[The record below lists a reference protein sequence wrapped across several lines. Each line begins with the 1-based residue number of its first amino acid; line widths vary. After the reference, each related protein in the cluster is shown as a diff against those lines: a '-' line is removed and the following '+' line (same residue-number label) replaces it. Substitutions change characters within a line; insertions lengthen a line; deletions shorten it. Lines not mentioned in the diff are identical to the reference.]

1 MRITEAAARLDM
13 SPRMLRYREDLG
25 LLPPLRD
32 RPYGRG
38 HAHRQFTEEDLATI
52 TAALAIERRFDIT
65 PAALA
70 FGLRV
75 LTDPAA
81 RAAVADLGRRTGHVP
96 AGPGAGRAL
105 DFEKERALRA
115 LGGAL
120 RGSAERLTSVVGPA
134 TATTGNAPGAARAI
148 PGAGREGDT
157 GEGLP
162 MRGGHRGAM
171 SLTKAVC
178 RRCREPVPHPF
189 ARYQC
194 RLVHDRGNFTAYR
207 LLNCHY
213 HENVIVIMEL
223 PAGTVERRAIGN
235 PTLPLN

>member
-1 MRITEAAARLDM
+1 MRITEAAARLGM

-38 HAHRQFTEEDLATI
+38 HAHRQFTEEDLAAI
-52 TAALAIERRFDIT
+52 TAAVAIERRFDIT

-115 LGGAL
+115 LGGAPQAP
-120 RGSAERLTSVVGPA
+120 GGAPHGPA
-134 TATTGNAPGAARAI
+134 ARLPPGRGRGVARPRAARKI
-148 PGAGREGDT
+148 PACRVAGGD
-157 GEGLP
+157 
-162 MRGGHRGAM
+162 R
-171 SLTKAVC
+171 
-178 RRCREPVPHPF
+178 
-189 ARYQC
+189 
-194 RLVHDRGNFTAYR
+194 
-207 LLNCHY
+207 
-213 HENVIVIMEL
+213 
-223 PAGTVERRAIGN
+223 
-235 PTLPLN
+235 